1 MQYAIQQGNMTFYL
15 DLFLMLAAAIIMGLG
30 AQRIGMP
37 IVVGQLLAGVVLG
50 PSLLNIVQI
59 SHSIE
64 FMAEIGVMIL
74 MFIVGLETDIKQL
87 KANIKPSL
95 MVAVLGAIF
104 PMVVFYFLAQA
115 YHFDTKQAI
124 FWGVV
129 FAATSVSITAEVLNE
144 YHQLKTRA
152 GVTILGAAVADDILA
167 VASLSGFIAI
177 FSGQAD
183 KQQPLWLQ
191 GLLAVGFFVG
201 LYVVSRYVL
210 PTFVRVAT
218 KMSLPAMSGLVGM
231 LLALG
236 AGTVAEFAGI
246 SAVVGSFFIGV
257 AIANLPQA
265 HKMMSEMGS
274 IGYGLFIPI
283 FFASIGLKIS
293 FDGFGDKWGLLLVM
307 SLAAILTKWVGSGLG
322 AKMTGMS
329 YHDANVIGLGMVSR
343 GEMALIVANIGLQ
356 AHVIGKDT
364 YSELAI
370 IILVTTIFAPI
381 ALRKV
386 LVK

>member
-1 MQYAIQQGNMTFYL
+1 
-15 DLFLMLAAAIIMGLG
+15 
-30 AQRIGMP
+30 
-37 IVVGQLLAGVVLG
+37 
-50 PSLLNIVQI
+50 
-59 SHSIE
+59 
-64 FMAEIGVMIL
+64 
-74 MFIVGLETDIKQL
+74 
-87 KANIKPSL
+87 
-95 MVAVLGAIF
+95 
-104 PMVVFYFLAQA
+104 
-115 YHFDTKQAI
+115 
-124 FWGVV
+124 
-129 FAATSVSITAEVLNE
+129 
-144 YHQLKTRA
+144 
-152 GVTILGAAVADDILA
+152 
-167 VASLSGFIAI
+167 
-177 FSGQAD
+177 
-183 KQQPLWLQ
+183 
-191 GLLAVGFFVG
+191 
-201 LYVVSRYVL
+201 
-210 PTFVRVAT
+210 
-218 KMSLPAMSGLVGM
+218 M

-265 HKMMSEMGS
+265 HKMMSEMVS